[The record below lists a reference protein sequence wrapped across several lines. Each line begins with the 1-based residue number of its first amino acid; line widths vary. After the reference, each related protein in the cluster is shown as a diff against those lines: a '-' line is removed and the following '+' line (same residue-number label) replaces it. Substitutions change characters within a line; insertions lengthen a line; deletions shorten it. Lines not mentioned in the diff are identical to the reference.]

1 MTVNRRGPAVVAQRQ
16 PMPASPRNPKT
27 RQPAAFTL
35 LELLAVIGLIAV
47 LTGIVIGVGQRALES
62 GRTSRARAE
71 LATLAALLET
81 YKAVNGDYPRT
92 SDPAHLLQ
100 SLLGRRGPDYQP
112 VSAQPLLEAARFTL
126 SGDPFADESA
136 VLVDPWGHPYF
147 YAYKSPPGGWTNP
160 GYVLGSA
167 GPDGAAVTAL
177 RPGGFADVAAAGN
190 TDNLYANQP

>member
-1 MTVNRRGPAVVAQRQ
+1 
-16 PMPASPRNPKT
+16 MPASLRNSRPGQT
-27 RQPAAFTL
+27 AAFTL
-35 LELLAVIGLIAV
+35 LELLAVIALIAI

-62 GRTSRARAE
+62 GRASRARAE

-92 SDPAHLLQ
+92 ADPARLLQ
-100 SLLGRRGPDYQP
+100 ALLGRRGPDYQP
-112 VSAQPLLEAARFTL
+112 LSAQPLLEVARFTL
-126 SGDPFADESA
+126 SGDPLADESV
-136 VLVDPWGHPYF
+136 VLLDPWGHPYF

-167 GPDGAAVTAL
+167 GPDGEAATAL

-190 TDNLYANQP
+190 ADNLYANQP